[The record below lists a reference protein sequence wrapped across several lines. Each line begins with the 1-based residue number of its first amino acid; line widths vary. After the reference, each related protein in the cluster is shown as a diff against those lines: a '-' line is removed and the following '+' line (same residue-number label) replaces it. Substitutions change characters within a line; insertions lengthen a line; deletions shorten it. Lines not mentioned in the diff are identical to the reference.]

1 MMDVIITPHA
11 RYRAVKRLMINRELA
26 DDWIRSSVK
35 RAKYIADVVSEKGN
49 PGKLYAHEKVTFV
62 LSKDERAV
70 LTLYQD
76 CNPASAVR
84 QKVESVTQKELR
96 KVERKERKHQREA
109 KIAKLELAVERA
121 ACLLR
126 AEKTRSHSVKLAMA
140 ARVAAIEQYI
150 EQLDQDLAE
159 VQAEKRRV
167 AKAVA
172 AYMI

>member
-76 CNPASAVR
+76 CNPASAIR
-84 QKVESVTQKELR
+84 QKVGICDAKRTTQSRTKR
-96 KVERKERKHQREA
+96 TKVS
-109 KIAKLELAVERA
+109 
-121 ACLLR
+121 
-126 AEKTRSHSVKLAMA
+126 TRS
-140 ARVAAIEQYI
+140 
-150 EQLDQDLAE
+150 
-159 VQAEKRRV
+159 
-167 AKAVA
+167 
-172 AYMI
+172 

>member
-1 MMDVIITPHA
+1 MKAITITSHA
-11 RYRAVKRLMINRELA
+11 RYKARKTLRINGEYA
-26 DDWIRSSVK
+26 DEWIRSGVRK
-35 RAKYIADVVSEKGN
+35 ARYIADVVSEKGN

-70 LTLYQD
+70 LTLFQD
-76 CNPASAVR
+76 CNPASEIR
-84 QKVESVTQKELR
+84 QKVEAVTQKELR
-96 KVERKERKHQREA
+96 KVERKERKLQRQTA
-109 KIAKLELAVERA
+109 LTKLELSVERA

-126 AEKTRSHSVKLAMA
+126 AEKTRSEPVKLAMA
-140 ARVAAIEQYI
+140 ARVAAIDQYI

>member
-96 KVERKERKHQREA
+96 KVEQKNESINE
-109 KIAKLELAVERA
+109 KLKSLNSNWLSSEPRA
-121 ACLLR
+121 YSGLKR
-126 AEKTRSHSVKLAMA
+126 P
-140 ARVAAIEQYI
+140 VAIP
-150 EQLDQDLAE
+150 
-159 VQAEKRRV
+159 
-167 AKAVA
+167 
-172 AYMI
+172 

>member
-76 CNPASAVR
+76 CNPASAIR

-96 KVERKERKHQREA
+96 K
-109 KIAKLELAVERA
+109 
-121 ACLLR
+121 
-126 AEKTRSHSVKLAMA
+126 
-140 ARVAAIEQYI
+140 
-150 EQLDQDLAE
+150 
-159 VQAEKRRV
+159 
-167 AKAVA
+167 
-172 AYMI
+172 